1 MLWIGEYTRYNWWV
15 LIVAVRFLRHWVM
28 STVVLFVRHKDA
40 NCRKVI
46 WADDRLF
53 TKQTRDKLS
62 TLRIRV
68 AVSFNMSKKSE
79 HVSSLSTRRGSRDSV
94 DEVLSDA
101 YFTVHG
107 TTYTTRR
114 DATRRRL
121 TDWDVV
127 SSDADPYSSV
137 RYSIRQLAAYVI
149 YENLPH
155 KIYCCGQ
162 LLWAT
167 VTWVSIS
174 WVMLTWWEYWYFLY
188 DYVMTCQPMMSQ
200 NFHPSNNNNKALS
213 CQQGA
218 GLIVLSF
225 CKQDN

>member
-1 MLWIGEYTRYNWWV
+1 MNWWI

-68 AVSFNMSKKSE
+68 AVSFNMSKKIE
-79 HVSSLSTRRGSRDSV
+79 HVSSLSTRRGSRNSV

-114 DATRRRL
+114 DATSADRLRRRI
-121 TDWDVV
+121 VGRR
-127 SSDADPYSSV
+127 SV
-137 RYSIRQLAAYVI
+137 QFGSIFDTPAGSICDLWKLASQ
-149 YENLPH
+149 NL
-155 KIYCCGQ
+155 
-162 LLWAT
+162 LLWSA
-167 VTWVSIS
+167 
-174 WVMLTWWEYWYFLY
+174 VMSDRDLGKY
-188 DYVMTCQPMMSQ
+188 
-200 NFHPSNNNNKALS
+200 
-213 CQQGA
+213 
-218 GLIVLSF
+218 
-225 CKQDN
+225 

>member
-1 MLWIGEYTRYNWWV
+1 VNWWI

-62 TLRIRV
+62 TPRIRV
-68 AVSFNMSKKSE
+68 AVSFNMSKKIE

-114 DATRRRL
+114 DVGWPTETSYRRTQIR
-121 TDWDVV
+121 T
-127 SSDADPYSSV
+127 V
-137 RYSIRQLAAYVI
+137 RFDIRYASWQHLCHYVI

>member
-1 MLWIGEYTRYNWWV
+1 MNWWI

-68 AVSFNMSKKSE
+68 AVSFNMSKKIE

-114 DATRRRL
+114 DATSADRLRRRIVGRRSVQFGSIFDTPAGSICVIMWFMKTCL
-121 TDWDVV
+121 TKFTVVV
-127 SSDADPYSSV
+127 SC
-137 RYSIRQLAAYVI
+137 
-149 YENLPH
+149 YERPWP
-155 KIYCCGQ
+155 G
-162 LLWAT
+162 
-167 VTWVSIS
+167 
-174 WVMLTWWEYWYFLY
+174 
-188 DYVMTCQPMMSQ
+188 
-200 NFHPSNNNNKALS
+200 
-213 CQQGA
+213 
-218 GLIVLSF
+218 
-225 CKQDN
+225 